1 MENRIVG
8 NISNLDVC
16 YSSVALSIN
25 FNSKTGFHD
34 SKICR
39 NCKPPKN
46 LDQNRNKDVIAQ
58 TAQKLSLFFLLLIKH
73 KQTSKMIRFHKKK
86 SKTLHKYCLAAI
98 GRSFS
103 SKFVLEG
110 QVKNR
115 VI

>member
-8 NISNLDVC
+8 NISSLDVS

-25 FNSKTGFHD
+25 FNSKTVFHD

-39 NCKPPKN
+39 KCEPPKN
-46 LDQNRNKDVIAQ
+46 LDQNRNKDLIAQ
-58 TAQKLSLFFLLLIKH
+58 TAQKLSLLFLLLIKH
-73 KQTSKMIRFHKKK
+73 KQTPQMIRFHRTK

-98 GRSFS
+98 ERSFS